1 MRPDKVFAAMALASS
16 IFGGANSAQ
25 VPASEL
31 SVSTNVERQVTAT
44 VTGSVARCGVTAL
57 SDAPTFRRLGQ
68 VVEVTQPVAG
78 IACLADVPP
87 GAVRPYNVT
96 VNLGN
101 LPPGKYTVNWNFPK
115 LTATYTVS
123 P

>member
-1 MRPDKVFAAMALASS
+1 MRLDKVFAAMALASS
-16 IFGGANSAQ
+16 IFGGACSAQ
-25 VPASEL
+25 EPTGNL
-31 SVSTNVERQVTAT
+31 SVSTNTAHQVTAT
-44 VTGSVARCGVTAL
+44 VTGRVARCGVTAL
-57 SDAPTFRRLGQ
+57 PEAPMFRRLGQ

-78 IACLADVPP
+78 IACLANVPP
-87 GAVRPYNVT
+87 GTVRPYHVT

-101 LPPGKYTVNWNFPK
+101 LLPGKYTVNWNFPK